1 MPGDY
6 DVTYSDNRST
16 IVFKADLDAGWREL
30 EKTYGFFRT
39 LWIWYRDWH
48 VRTQLAVIA
57 QPATFDERA
66 QQFPDV
72 SLQDRDGLVSYL
84 VDQRKL
90 TVRVPLSVTLP
101 WRLTPSQNPEIF
113 LEKLPLVVHDFNLS
127 PGVNLSLAFDLRVWI
142 IFHQPQPAPIPD
154 VRVWCQ
160 KFFVPAGQFESKRSR
175 H

>member
-1 MPGDY
+1 MPADY
-6 DVTYSDNRST
+6 DVTYADNKST

-39 LWIWYRDWH
+39 LWVWYRDWH

-66 QQFPDV
+66 RQFPDV
-72 SLQDRDGLVSYL
+72 SLQARDELVSYL
-84 VDQRKL
+84 VDKRKL

-101 WRLTPSQNPEIF
+101 WRLTPSQYPEIF
-113 LEKLPLVVHDFNLS
+113 LEKLPLVVHDY
-127 PGVNLSLAFDLRVWI
+127 LAFDLRVWI
-142 IFHQPQPAPIPD
+142 IFHPPQRAPIPD
-154 VRVWCQ
+154 VKVWCQ
-160 KFFVPAGQFESKRSR
+160 KFFVPSGQFESKRSR